1 MAELQG
7 DGAWV
12 EYLSEQDCW
21 MLLSLHPV
29 GRLAV
34 LVDDAPEIYPVN
46 HVVDGQTIVFRTDE
60 GNKLRGIV
68 HDPRVCFE
76 ADGLNIEHSTGW
88 SVLVKGRA
96 TEITDR
102 DDLARVAKLP
112 LWFWGIGGKV
122 HWIRIVPTEITG
134 RAIRRQEA
142 ETAPIA
148 VTPSG
153 LITPRQS

>member
-1 MAELQG
+1 MAALGE
-7 DGAWV
+7 GAWI

-46 HVVDGQTIVFRTDE
+46 HVVDGATILFRTDE
-60 GNKLRGIV
+60 GSKLRGIV
-68 HDPRVCFE
+68 RSSRVCFE
-76 ADGLNIEHSTGW
+76 ADGLNIEQSTGW

-96 TEITDR
+96 SEITDP
-102 DDLARVAKLP
+102 DELARVTRLP

-122 HWIRIVPTEITG
+122 HWIRIVPTEVTG

-142 ETAPIA
+142 EAAPIA
-148 VTPSG
+148 VTPAG
-153 LITPRQS
+153 LITPPRS